1 MHGDHHRTWLP
12 QIIGHRGASAI
23 APENTRPAF
32 ERALADGA
40 DGLELDLQLTRDDVV
55 VVFHDH
61 KLAKLGPQTRR
72 MRDYTWPEL
81 VWRDAGIWKDARYK
95 GTSLMT
101 LEEVLASWAGTTQLL
116 LEIKAHGR
124 NRRGS
129 HDRLLAE
136 HVAQLLLTLS
146 DERLAKIKVLSFSDD
161 VLTSLS
167 QFCQA
172 AGRPVPQLVRNL
184 VNPSELRKVTRLQ
197 MAHYSAMCVD
207 INAFGPEDVARIHR
221 ADLPLYAY
229 TVDSWQQIQ
238 HARAL
243 SCCLLI
249 ANDPGQ
255 VRERVAA
262 LAADK
267 RATA

>member
-1 MHGDHHRTWLP
+1 MHGAHHRTWLP
-12 QIIGHRGASAI
+12 QIIGHRGASAL

-32 ERALADGA
+32 DQALADGA
-40 DGLELDLQLTRDDVV
+40 DGLELDLQLTRDDTV

-61 KLAKLGPQTRR
+61 KLGKLGPQTRR

-95 GTSLMT
+95 GTPLMT
-101 LEEVLASWAGTTQLL
+101 LEEVLASWAGKTQLL

-129 HDRLLAE
+129 HDQLLARY
-136 HVAQLLLTLS
+136 VAALLLKLDDATLG
-146 DERLAKIKVLSFSDD
+146 AIKVLSFSDA
-161 VLTSLS
+161 VLTTLEQS
-167 QFCQA
+167 CQQ
-172 AGRPVPQLVRNL
+172 AGRETPMLVRNL

-197 MAHYSAMCVD
+197 MARYSAMCVD
-207 INAFGPEDVARIHR
+207 INAFNPGDVARIHR
-221 ADLPLYAY
+221 AGLPLYAY

-243 SCCLLI
+243 GCSLLI
-249 ANDPGQ
+249 ANNPGQ

-267 RATA
+267 RESA